1 MKIDSVAFNN
11 HKSEFEI
18 AAVGRQ
24 FVFPYVRL
32 RVRPSAS
39 NPISEVFVD
48 EELGR
53 EAFTYRLES
62 GAEDTVHMDAVL
74 EFNMD
79 PDYFNDLI
87 MYKLTVE
94 ALKAI
99 NQSGLGKRQI
109 ARQMNTSPSQLY
121 RLLDTSNK
129 NKSLG
134 QLLFLFHLAN
144 KQVDLKISDRSP
156 TDTECS

>member
-18 AAVGRQ
+18 ASAGRQ
-24 FVFPYVRL
+24 LVFPYVRL

-39 NPISEVFVD
+39 DSISEVFVD

-62 GAEDTVHMDAVL
+62 GAEDSVHMDAVL

-94 ALKAI
+94 AMKAI
-99 NQSGLGKRQI
+99 QQSGLGKRQI
-109 ARQMNTSPSQLY
+109 ARQMGTSPSQLY
-121 RLLDTSNK
+121 RLLDTTNR

-144 KQVDLKISDRSP
+144 KNVELLVSDKRA